1 MSGYQYLMSPLL
13 YIGTHKKWKKRSYR
27 DEKEHEKMEIISY
40 AQFVILY
47 KKSYFESKNNIIS
60 MNLNLS
66 NNYCLYSSK
75 TEDFF

>member
-1 MSGYQYLMSPLL
+1 M
-13 YIGTHKKWKKRSYR
+13 K
-27 DEKEHEKMEIISY
+27 KEHEKMEIISY